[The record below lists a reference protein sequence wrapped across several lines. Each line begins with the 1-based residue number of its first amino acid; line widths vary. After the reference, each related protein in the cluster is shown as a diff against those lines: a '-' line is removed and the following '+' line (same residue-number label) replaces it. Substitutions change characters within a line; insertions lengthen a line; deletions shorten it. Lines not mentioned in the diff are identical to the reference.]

1 MANGHQIT
9 RDFGTRALFFVLLLS
24 SEDILRVLRITS
36 SWKLPLLEGPFD
48 ALRHRLKKMYFDKVP
63 LINESTG

>member
-24 SEDILRVLRITS
+24 SEDILRVLRIAS
-36 SWKLPLLEGPFD
+36 SWKLPLPFD
-48 ALRHRLKKMYFDKVP
+48 ALRHRWKKTYFDKVP

>member
-1 MANGHQIT
+1 MVNGHQIT
-9 RDFGTRALFFVLLLS
+9 RDFGTRALFFVLAFS
-24 SEDILRVLRITS
+24 SEDILRVLRIAS

-48 ALRHRLKKMYFDKVP
+48 ELRHRLKKTYFDKAP